1 MIRLLKKYSLAFF
14 AELALIPSSPFKYT
28 DKQTDGTVTQT
39 NTIPHRKTRQTEKAW
54 QTNTKITDRQ
64 IIDVLSGTE
73 VHVPLFK
80 FLLHKQTKERWTER
94 QTDRQTNER
103 AVIELMRLLPTHLCL
118 AMISIFF
125 YFNVLP
131 SMQWV
136 HAHVLTSRRRKK
148 KFFYNFFCCCC
159 LFAHDS

>member
-1 MIRLLKKYSLAFF
+1 VIRLLKKYSLAFF

-39 NTIPHRKTRQTEKAW
+39 NTIPHRQIKRQTEKAW

-80 FLLHKQTKERWTER
+80 FLLHKQTKQRWTER

-103 AVIELMRLLPTHLCL
+103 AVIEPMRLLPTHLCL
-118 AMISIFF
+118 ATNSIFF
-125 YFNVLP
+125 LFQRFTFNA
-131 SMQWV
+131 V
-136 HAHVLTSRRRKK
+136 HAHVNITKEKK
-148 KFFYNFFCCCC
+148 KFFLLFFFCCCC